1 MEEMRLGQQSDSR
14 LCPCGTPL
22 HCLYLDLTLSVCLSL
37 CLCLSQGSDIHHQ
50 SRSSRSGSTSGL
62 FNKPNETTE
71 KILNESKNIA
81 QKIGHGFKTVKEKA
95 VAAAAK
101 LKEPT
106 PNV

>member
-1 MEEMRLGQQSDSR
+1 
-14 LCPCGTPL
+14 
-22 HCLYLDLTLSVCLSL
+22 
-37 CLCLSQGSDIHHQ
+37 
-50 SRSSRSGSTSGL
+50 
-62 FNKPNETTE
+62 
-71 KILNESKNIA
+71 LNESKNIA